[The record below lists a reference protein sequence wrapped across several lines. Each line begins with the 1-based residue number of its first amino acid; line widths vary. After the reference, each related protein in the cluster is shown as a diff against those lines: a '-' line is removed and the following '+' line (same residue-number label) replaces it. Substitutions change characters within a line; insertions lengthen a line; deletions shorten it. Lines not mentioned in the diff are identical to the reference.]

1 MQAAEMAGIGKVA
14 LMQEPVA
21 AVMSIIK
28 AKPADGIFLIYDFG
42 GGTLDIAIAEGIG
55 GKVNLLSH
63 NGIAMCGGRDFDR
76 ALMDTIVRPW
86 LLENFDLPEDLAINP
101 KYKKLLSMATLAA
114 EKAKIELSSRE
125 NAIISLQET
134 ELNIQDLSGEDIYLD
149 IPITRDEYNPLI
161 KNKIKESINATR
173 ESLDKAGLSANDIER
188 MVFIGGPTQY
198 KPLRDYVSYELGI
211 QASMD
216 VNPMTAVSEGAAIYA
231 ESIDWTNTSRT
242 RKKSND
248 ILNIEDLGI
257 SFKYNARTSNDKAK
271 FIVVLN
277 KEIKNCELQIDS
289 IDTGW
294 TSGRI
299 DITNHL
305 SVNLSLKNGENT
317 FKYFIYQNGR
327 IVKSQNNIF
336 TITKTSMVIDAIPSS
351 SSIGIEVQEKIGGV
365 SVLDYLVRNGDKLP
379 AKGKRIYKSTESL
392 RAGSNK
398 SIKFKIWEGDIEN
411 PVSDNNFIGL
421 FEIKGTDFDS
431 GIIQAGAEL
440 ITEFEMLDS
449 GLIVINVSVPSI
461 GNSFNSDKNFYSRT
475 SAQID
480 YASKDTQD
488 LMHSQLEELENRI
501 NQIEDKIDDKRI
513 NSIKEKINNI
523 VNNNENNAETT
534 KQIMDSV
541 QEAKKELAS
550 IRQDNISDI
559 RMIDLDLLIEHAEDI
574 IIRYG
579 SDIENKKYEALKTQ
593 AYKNLDNSSGFQ
605 EYFNEIRDMIF
616 PILFRQDSFVI
627 DMYHYFKQNP
637 YLFTDKQQFNM
648 LIQQGDMYLQDNEIN
663 KLRSC
668 IISLIEIKNHSS
680 REDDILQISNII
692 RG

>member
-1 MQAAEMAGIGKVA
+1 
-14 LMQEPVA
+14 
-21 AVMSIIK
+21 
-28 AKPADGIFLIYDFG
+28 
-42 GGTLDIAIAEGIG
+42 
-55 GKVNLLSH
+55 
-63 NGIAMCGGRDFDR
+63 
-76 ALMDTIVRPW
+76 
-86 LLENFDLPEDLAINP
+86 
-101 KYKKLLSMATLAA
+101 
-114 EKAKIELSSRE
+114 
-125 NAIISLQET
+125 
-134 ELNIQDLSGEDIYLD
+134 
-149 IPITRDEYNPLI
+149 
-161 KNKIKESINATR
+161 
-173 ESLDKAGLSANDIER
+173 
-188 MVFIGGPTQY
+188 
-198 KPLRDYVSYELGI
+198 
-211 QASMD
+211 
-216 VNPMTAVSEGAAIYA
+216 
-231 ESIDWTNTSRT
+231 
-242 RKKSND
+242 
-248 ILNIEDLGI
+248 
-257 SFKYNARTSNDKAK
+257 
-271 FIVVLN
+271 
-277 KEIKNCELQIDS
+277 
-289 IDTGW
+289 
-294 TSGRI
+294 
-299 DITNHL
+299 
-305 SVNLSLKNGENT
+305 
-317 FKYFIYQNGR
+317 
-327 IVKSQNNIF
+327 
-336 TITKTSMVIDAIPSS
+336 
-351 SSIGIEVQEKIGGV
+351 
-365 SVLDYLVRNGDKLP
+365 
-379 AKGKRIYKSTESL
+379 
-392 RAGSNK
+392 
-398 SIKFKIWEGDIEN
+398 
-411 PVSDNNFIGL
+411 
-421 FEIKGTDFDS
+421 
-431 GIIQAGAEL
+431 
-440 ITEFEMLDS
+440 MLDS